1 MAELSMEAV
10 IADAVAMADVAHPD
24 VAPFRANLELLIG
37 CINAEARL
45 CPEALPAIQRQLAQ
59 PLRNRLEASDWVS
72 RYPEIRAEQIE
83 NPIFIIGMPRSGTT
97 YFQYLFEAEPGMRML
112 RYWEGQQPCPPPGFD
127 PSTIEPR
134 IAACAA
140 LKTKIRG
147 DTLSGKLAQI
157 HLSDAGGP
165 EECLGILDQTFANV
179 GHYWTYRVPG
189 YFARCLDGVDLR
201 AAYEHHKLV
210 LQLLQ
215 WRGEKRRWVLKWP
228 CHLVALPQLLEV
240 YPNASFIATHRDP
253 VQALASNCSLAAM
266 LRRGTSEAVD
276 LHEVGQQMKAMIH
289 TYLERLVAFDQ
300 SFTGKIAH
308 VDYTTAVARPEE
320 AVAQAFAA
328 LDIEMTPAFSQSII
342 DWRRDNPPG
351 KRGTHDYD
359 LADYGLD
366 ARQVAADYAFY
377 IDRFAI
383 PAEQG
388 AQHGG

>member
-140 LKTKIRG
+140 LKAKIRG

>member
-45 CPEALPAIQRQLAQ
+45 RPEALPAIQRQLAQ

-140 LKTKIRG
+140 LKAKIRG